1 MSTGPAPSVAVIG
14 GGISG
19 LVAARELE
27 AQGIAVRVFEAE
39 ARVGG
44 KIATGTL
51 HGVSIEEG
59 PDSFLARDPC
69 VAELCGQLGLGQ
81 DLVAP
86 AVFGA
91 HILKGTRLV
100 KLPSGLPYGIPI
112 SPWSAYRT
120 GTLSMMG
127 ALRAAAEPLAVGRL
141 VGPDVSVASFI
152 SRRFGREA
160 LDHLVDPL
168 LAGTRAGST
177 AEMSL
182 AAALPA
188 VDDAARNHRSAS
200 AALRRARRATGESGG
215 PPFLGLRGGLTR
227 IVEALH
233 AGLGSVTIDAKVESL
248 RPNAHSDYELKLSG
262 GEKVPAD
269 GVVLALPAY
278 ASASLIAP
286 LAPEASRRL
295 ATIEHAS
302 AAVISLVYP
311 MGSLMLPPDGSGL
324 LIPSSAGRMLS
335 ACTWFSQK
343 WPHVAPVDGSQV
355 VRAFVGR
362 AGRTEALDL
371 EDDELAERV
380 AKELNDILGS
390 DARFDEAR
398 VSRWDRSLP
407 QYEVGHLVSV
417 SEIEELLKQ
426 HPAIAITG
434 PSYRGSGLPDCV
446 RNARVA
452 ARAVVQGLEKRVS
465 TPTGA

>member
-1 MSTGPAPSVAVIG
+1 MSTRPRPSVSVIG
-14 GGISG
+14 AGISG

-27 AQGIAVRVFEAE
+27 SRGLSVRVFEAE

-51 HGVSIEEG
+51 HGMSIEEG

-69 VAELCGQLGLGQ
+69 VSELCAELGLGQ

-86 AVFGA
+86 TVFGA
-91 HILKGTRLV
+91 HILRGGRLV

-112 SPWSAYRT
+112 SAWSAYRT

-127 ALRAAAEPLAVGRL
+127 ALRAAAEPLAAGRL
-141 VGPDVSVASFI
+141 SGPDVSVASFI

-160 LDHLVDPL
+160 LDRLVDPL

-177 AEMSL
+177 GEMSL

-200 AALRRARRATGESGG
+200 IALRRARRTSGESGG

-227 IVEALH
+227 MVEALR
-233 AGLGSVTIDAKVESL
+233 AGLGSVTTGAKVESL
-248 RPNAHSDYELKLSG
+248 RANAHSGYELTLSG

-269 GVVLALPAY
+269 GVVLTLPAY
-278 ASASLIAP
+278 ACAPLIAP

-295 ATIEHAS
+295 ATIDHAS

-311 MGSLMLPPDGSGL
+311 LGSLGLPPDGSGL

-343 WPHVAPVDGSQV
+343 WPHAAPADGSRI

-371 EDDELAERV
+371 DDDELADR
-380 AKELNDILGS
+380 ATKELNDILGS
-390 DARFDEAR
+390 DARCDEAR

-407 QYEVGHLVSV
+407 QYEVGHLLRV
-417 SEIEELLKQ
+417 SEIEESLKR
-426 HPAIAITG
+426 HPGVAVAG
-434 PSYRGSGLPDCV
+434 ASYRGSGLPDCV
-446 RNARVA
+446 RSARAA
-452 ARAVVQGLEKRVS
+452 ARAVARGLETQVS
-465 TPTGA
+465 TSSGA

>member
-1 MSTGPAPSVAVIG
+1 MR
-14 GGISG
+14 
-19 LVAARELE
+19 L
-27 AQGIAVRVFEAE
+27 FEAA

-44 KIATGTL
+44 KISTGTL

-69 VAELCGQLGLGQ
+69 VAELCVELGLGQ

-91 HILKGTRLV
+91 HILRGGRLV
-100 KLPSGLPYGIPI
+100 KLPPGLPYGIPI

-127 ALRAAAEPLAVGRL
+127 ALRAAAEPLAAGRL
-141 VGPDVSVASFI
+141 TGPDVSVASFV

-188 VDDAARNHRSAS
+188 VNDAARNHRSTS
-200 AALRRARRATGESGG
+200 TALRRARRASGESGG

-227 IVEALH
+227 MVEALR
-233 AGLGSVTIDAKVESL
+233 AGLGSVTTGAKVESL
-248 RPNAHSDYELKLSG
+248 RPNAHSGYELKLSS

-278 ASASLIAP
+278 ASASLIEP
-286 LAPEASRRL
+286 LSPEASHRL

-311 MGSLMLPPDGSGL
+311 MGALALPPDGSGL

-343 WPHVAPVDGSQV
+343 WPHVAPADGAQI

-362 AGRTEALDL
+362 AGRTAALDL
-371 EDDELAERV
+371 EDDELAERAV
-380 AKELNDILGS
+380 KELNDILGS
-390 DARFDEAR
+390 DATCDEAR

-407 QYEVGHLVSV
+407 QYEVGHLVRV
-417 SEIEELLKQ
+417 SEIERLLKR
-426 HPAIAITG
+426 HPGVAVAG
-434 PSYRGSGLPDCV
+434 ASYRGSGLPDCV
-446 RNARVA
+446 RNARAA
-452 ARAVVQGLEKRVS
+452 ARAVVRDLEKRVS